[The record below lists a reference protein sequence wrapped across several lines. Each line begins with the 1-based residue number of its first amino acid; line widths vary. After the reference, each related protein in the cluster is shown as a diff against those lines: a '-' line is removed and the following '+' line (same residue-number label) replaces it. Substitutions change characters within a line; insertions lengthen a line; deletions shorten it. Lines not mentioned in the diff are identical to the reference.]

1 MGARSARF
9 TYAPIHQWG
18 IPPFALVRH
27 GAVRPNNVPEKKK
40 KVARARHG
48 LRAPCQRIRVEFGA
62 AGLGR
67 WERVPRVLPMPPFTS
82 GVYPPSTIYL
92 LLRSIC

>member
-18 IPPFALVRH
+18 IPPFDLVRH

-40 KVARARHG
+40 R
-48 LRAPCQRIRVEFGA
+48 LRA
-62 AGLGR
+62 LGMGCGHLASAS
-67 WERVPRVLPMPPFTS
+67 ELS
-82 GVYPPSTIYL
+82 L
-92 LLRSIC
+92 EQQA